1 MPAEERKPGPG
12 PHLTSD
18 MRDIAAT
25 ALWICLLKSATP
37 VQEPHLTTDM
47 RDIAATA
54 LWICLLKSPSPVR
67 GRMSRK
73 IRVTALCIC
82 LLKRPRPV
90 RGRTLDMPAEA
101 PKAGPRPD
109 VPEDMRDIAATALW
123 ICLLESPSPVRGR
136 MPPQICVISPPRHSG
151 YACWKAQ
158 VRCEARMS
166 PQMRDI
172 AATALWI
179 CLLGSPSPVRG
190 RMSRQI
196 CEISPPR
203 DSGYAC

>member
-1 MPAEERKPGPG
+1 MPAEERKPGPR
-12 PHLTSD
+12 PHVTKD
-18 MRDIAAT
+18 MRD
-25 ALWICLLKSATP
+25 
-37 VQEPHLTTDM
+37 
-47 RDIAATA
+47 
-54 LWICLLKSPSPVR
+54 
-67 GRMSRK
+67 G
-73 IRVTALCIC
+73 
-82 LLKRPRPV
+82 
-90 RGRTLDMPAEA
+90 TLDMPAEA

-166 PQMRDI
+166 PQMRDV

-179 CLLGSPSPVRG
+179 CLLESPSPVRG

-196 CEISPPR
+196 YARYRRHGTLDMPAEEPKPGPGPHVISDMSDITATALWICLFNCPMLGPR
-203 DSGYAC
+203 PDVT